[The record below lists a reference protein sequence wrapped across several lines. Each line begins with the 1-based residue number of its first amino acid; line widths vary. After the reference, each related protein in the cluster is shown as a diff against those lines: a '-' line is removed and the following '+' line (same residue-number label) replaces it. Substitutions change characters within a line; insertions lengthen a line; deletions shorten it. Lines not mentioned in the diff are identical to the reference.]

1 MDNIIEVKNLVK
13 YYGDLCA
20 VNNISF
26 SVRRGGMFSFLG
38 VNGAGKSTTINILCQ
53 VLNKTHGKILIDNL
67 DIEHHSLEIK
77 SKIGIVF
84 QTTVLDDELT
94 VKQNLLS
101 RASLYNLNKKEI
113 NNKIAYLVEVL
124 DLKDIF
130 ERPFKNLSGGQ
141 RRKVD
146 LARALVH
153 SPEILFLDEPTTGLD
168 PQNRVNFWAM
178 IHKLMKE
185 NNLTVFLTT
194 HYMEEVSDSNY
205 VIIIDEGNIVG
216 EGSPSDL
223 KDKYA
228 TDILKIYT
236 KRSEK
241 INVILDSTLKKYTYI
256 VDHYEIQVESS
267 IDAMK
272 LINKEPN
279 LFGNFEVIKGNMDQV
294 FLNIT
299 GKTLKEH
306 I

>member
-26 SVRRGGMFSFLG
+26 NVKRGGMFSFLG

-53 VLNKTHGKILIDNL
+53 VLKKTHGAVFIDKL
-67 DIEHHSLEIK
+67 DIEHHSLEVK

-84 QTTVLDDELT
+84 QNTVLDDELT

-113 NNKIAYLVEVL
+113 DNKLAYLVEVL

-130 ERPFKNLSGGQ
+130 DRQFKNLSGGQ

-146 LARALVH
+146 LTRALIH

-168 PQNRVNFWAM
+168 PQNRVDFWAM

-205 VIIIDEGNIVG
+205 VVIIDEGNIVG
-216 EGSPSDL
+216 EGSPSEL

-228 TDILKIYT
+228 TDILKVYT
-236 KRSEK
+236 KRSKEV
-241 INVILDSTLKKYTYI
+241 NGILDSLARKYTYV

-267 IDAMK
+267 NDAMK
-272 LINKEPN
+272 LINAHPN
-279 LFGNFEVIKGNMDQV
+279 IFSNFEVIKGNMDQV